1 MKDTEW
7 HFLVVLYYCKFMD
20 ENLWY
25 VHSSGG
31 F

>member
-7 HFLVVLYYCKFMD
+7 HFPAMLYYYKFVD
-20 ENLWY
+20 ENLWHN
-25 VHSSGG
+25 HSNGG